1 MTLTPGQVR
10 SLEVKR
16 DELMLEIER
25 LRNRYDRG
33 LENAQKFS
41 DLSVEQFFSD
51 PSTKAILDK
60 IQILEEEVYQIN
72 QDLPKFKVVK
82 HIKSIQITSEMED
95 EFRKLLPSLSD
106 EEFQS
111 YIEEVNKTPEELVR
125 YCLNK
130 YNSQDEMTMLCC
142 SFNFN
147 SSKRGWKY
155 WDEVVGALY

>member
-1 MTLTPGQVR
+1 MTLTPEQVR

-16 DELMLEIER
+16 DELMLEIDR

-41 DLSVEQFFSD
+41 ELSVEQFFRDS
-51 PSTKAILDK
+51 STKAILDR
-60 IQILEEEVYQIN
+60 IQMLEEEAYQIEK
-72 QDLPKFKVVK
+72 DLPKLRVSRR
-82 HIKSIQITSEMED
+82 IESIQITSEMEA

-111 YIEEVNKTPEELVR
+111 YIEEVNKTPEKLVR
-125 YCLNK
+125 YCLSK

-142 SFNFN
+142 SFDF
-147 SSKRGWKY
+147 SGSKRGWKY
-155 WDEVVGALY
+155 WNEVVAAL